1 MEIAAWGLRYA
12 DESTGTADPV
22 WIDAADQKIPRSGRV
37 RIGILR
43 LRRELVFRIVAG
55 GAVAGGRGRHCECAG
70 VPAGAAGTGGSDCAP
85 GGTNPP
91 AGIFPP
97 PPVSTQQSALSR
109 ASTR

>member
-22 WIDAADQKIPRSGRV
+22 WIDAADQKIPRGGRV

-43 LRRELVFRIVAG
+43 LRRELVLRIVAG

-70 VPAGAAGTGGSDCAP
+70 VSADAAGTGGTDCAAGGKSP
-85 GGTNPP
+85 GAGDFLPHPDGRKPGAVPP
-91 AGIFPP
+91 A
-97 PPVSTQQSALSR
+97 A
-109 ASTR
+109 A